1 MGEHVS
7 HDSTFRDALAHWDI
21 LHAQEAYSLPSHLGR
36 VAIFAANYALD
47 EGDEIGIEDRETF
60 EAEALSYVERFEA
73 VQPDRSLYVPAITAE
88 SVSEVL
94 KDESVNSMVFIGH
107 GNFSAIKADDGTY
120 IDWEFIARN
129 TTHLKTGFLLQ
140 RFCGHYVGRDAVPF
154 GLFAMAFPPRVL
166 APVGELFGPEFY
178 GEHERD
184 KIIEEE
190 NKIRPIVTGKGRL
203 EYGDILT
210 LFRRPRK
217 PEGQLLADI
226 TTI

>member
-7 HDSTFRDALAHWDI
+7 HYDTFQEALARWDI

-36 VAIFAANYALD
+36 VAIFAANYAVD

-94 KDESVNSMVFIGH
+94 MDESVNSMVFIGH
-107 GNFSAIKADDGTY
+107 GNFSAIQADDGTY
-120 IDWEFIARN
+120 IDWRFISGN

-140 RFCGHYVGRDAVPF
+140 RFCGHYVRRVAVPF

-166 APVGELFGPEFY
+166 APVGEFFGPEIY
-178 GEHERD
+178 DEHERD

-190 NKIRPIVTGKGRL
+190 NKIRPIVAAKGRL
-203 EYGDILT
+203 EYDDILA
-210 LFRRPRK
+210 LFRRPRRPK
-217 PEGQLLADI
+217 IETAD
-226 TTI
+226 